1 MRLQHPLLTA
11 SRRALEWLARHAI
24 AACIF
29 LTLVTPLLFSVAALW
44 VKVALLG
51 IEAPAG
57 FPSDITDLEA
67 EIAPLTL
74 RAALGYG
81 ASLAWEFACDAAS
94 A

>member
-1 MRLQHPLLTA
+1 ML
-11 SRRALEWLARHAI
+11 RRTLEWLARHAL
-24 AACIF
+24 AACVF
-29 LTLVTPLLFSVAALW
+29 VVMLLPVLLSVVALW
-44 VKVALLG
+44 IKVALLG

-57 FPSDITDLEA
+57 FHSDITDLEA

-81 ASLAWEFACDAAS
+81 ASLAWDVACEAAS